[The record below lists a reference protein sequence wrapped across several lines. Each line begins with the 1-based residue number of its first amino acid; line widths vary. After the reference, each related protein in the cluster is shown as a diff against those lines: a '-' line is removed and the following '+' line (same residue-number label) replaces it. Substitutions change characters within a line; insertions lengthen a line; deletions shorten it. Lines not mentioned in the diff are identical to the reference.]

1 MNNRLSM
8 MLDRYVPPIFGGI
21 IILLVWE
28 YVPALFRVSK
38 LLLPSP
44 SSVVGSLWLIYDRG
58 LLVENFL
65 ITLLEALAGFACC
78 SVRALFVSFLLTRSP
93 LVPPLLMPY
102 LFAFQAPPKVAL
114 SPLI

>member
-1 MNNRLSM
+1 MNSRLSM
-8 MLDRYVPPIFGGI
+8 MLDRYAPPIFGGI

-28 YVPALFRVSK
+28 YVPAFFRVSK

-65 ITLLEALAGFACC
+65 ILGVTKT
-78 SVRALFVSFLLTRSP
+78 VRAIRSERMRFVYQQVSAVLTTHPTS
-93 LVPPLLMPY
+93 L
-102 LFAFQAPPKVAL
+102 QAR
-114 SPLI
+114 

>member
-65 ITLLEALAGFACC
+65 ITLLEALAGFSCG
-78 SVRALFVSFLLTRSP
+78 SLGALFVAFLFPPSALVERTRLP
-93 LVPPLLMPY
+93 
-102 LFAFQAPPKVAL
+102 AP
-114 SPLI
+114 